1 MHNGD
6 PAIYQL
12 QRQAFVWALRP
23 GALAWGLAHRPLDKM
38 AAILAYDIFRRI
50 FVNEK
55 FCILIENS
63 LKFVPKVPNDNN
75 PALV

>member
-12 QRQAFVWALRP
+12 QRQAFVWALHH
-23 GALAWGLAHRPLDKM
+23 GAPLWGLAHLPLDKKV
-38 AAILAYDIFRRI
+38 AILAYDIFRRN
-50 FVNEK
+50 FVNET
-55 FCILIENS
+55 FCILIRNS
-63 LKFVPKVPNDNN
+63 LKFVRKVPNDNN